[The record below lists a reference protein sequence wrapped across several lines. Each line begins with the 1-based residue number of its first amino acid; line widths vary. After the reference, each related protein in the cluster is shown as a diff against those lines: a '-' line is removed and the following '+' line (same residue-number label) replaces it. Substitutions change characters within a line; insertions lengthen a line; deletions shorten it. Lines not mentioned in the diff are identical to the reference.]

1 MMTAEENDLLA
12 RVGPDDPMGQ
22 LMRRHWVP
30 IVLSEE
36 VRERDGKPVRARA
49 LGESF
54 VVFRDSEGRLGVLDE
69 LCPHRR
75 ASMVYG
81 RNEECGLRCL
91 YHGWKFDIDGNCV
104 DMSSEPAESTLKEKV
119 KHRAYPVTECGGFVW
134 AYLGTDDEPPA
145 FQRPPF
151 SPDDDTPVSIL
162 KIKVPANW
170 AQIMEGQIDSAHS
183 SSLHSSDMV
192 PARVDS
198 AGANESHWLRPSTDK
213 SPRLVTQP
221 TPFGFR
227 YAAIRRPIKNAAT
240 HDYVRVTVYVAPFI
254 ALIPPNTSYNVASV
268 IVPEDDKNSVFH
280 FIAWGGK
287 DCPDTKTWR
296 EFGRAVPGVDLDED
310 YTNRRHLGNDFLQDR
325 QLMKEG
331 NFTGIAG
338 IPNQDIAMWTS
349 MGPIIDRT
357 REILGASDLAVV
369 EFRRIM
375 VAAAQQ
381 MRDGGPALGTEEPR
395 IPYTKIASYQG
406 IVPKE
411 TNWRELGAAPEEL
424 EATARAASR

>member
-1 MMTAEENDLLA
+1 MMTAEENDLLT
-12 RVGPDDPMGQ
+12 RVTGDAPMGA
-22 LMRRHWVP
+22 LMRRHWIP
-30 IVLSEE
+30 ALLSEE
-36 VRERDGKPVRARA
+36 VAEPDGAPVRARL
-49 LGESF
+49 LGQNL
-54 VVFRDSEGRLGVLDE
+54 VIFRDSEGRLGALDE

-75 ASMVYG
+75 ASLVYG

-91 YHGWKFDIDGNCV
+91 YHGWKFDVEGNCV
-104 DMSSEPAESTLKEKV
+104 DMLSEPPESTLKTKV

-134 AYLGTDDEPPA
+134 VYLGDAEQAPP
-145 FQRPPF
+145 FERPSF

-198 AGANESHWLRPSTDK
+198 AGANDTQWLRPSTDK

-227 YAAIRRPIKNAAT
+227 YAALRRPIKNAAT
-240 HDYVRVTVYVAPFI
+240 HDYVRVTVYVAPFV

-268 IVPEDDKNSVFH
+268 IVPEDDENSVFH
-280 FIAWGGK
+280 FIAWGGV

-296 EFGRAVPGVDLDED
+296 AFGHATPGVDLNED
-310 YTNRRHLGNDFLQDR
+310 YSNKRHLGNDFLQDR
-325 QLMKEG
+325 AAMAEG
-331 NFTGIAG
+331 DFTGIPG

-349 MGPIIDRT
+349 MGAIIDRT
-357 REILGASDLAVV
+357 REVLGASDIAVV

-375 VAAAQQ
+375 VAAA
-381 MRDGGPALGTEEPR
+381 REVAAGGDAIGTTEPR
-395 IPYTKIASYQG
+395 IPPTRIASYQG
-406 IVPKE
+406 VVSKQ
-411 TNWRELGAAPEEL
+411 TNWRELGAAEEEL
-424 EATARAASR
+424 AVREQAG